1 MARYRPIA
9 EQFRVAINGTLEE
22 LHKNVVLTA
31 KREHGRVMETDPRPA
46 SFRRIVDGQLGAP
59 EEAVKPAGI
68 IVYQYPRLDQVVQ
81 YAMEVL
87 FDKSPVDSGDYRNA
101 HMIFIENSPA
111 RNLAEMRPG
120 DEVTI
125 TNPMPYARKIEVGS
139 MTMRVPGTD
148 HVYQQARQIVA
159 ARWGNVARIRFTF
172 RALVG
177 GHVVMQEK
185 AHSFGQGW
193 WLGGASARPATGDF
207 EKQLAPTLHN
217 RADLRF
223 PALVISEL

>member
-1 MARYRPIA
+1 MARLQSVGELFKVAMQQTLA
-9 EQFRVAINGTLEE
+9 ETHQLLVD
-22 LHKNVVLTA
+22 TA
-31 KREHGRVMETDPRPA
+31 KREHARVMDTDPRPT
-46 SFRRIVDGQLGAP
+46 SFRRIVDGQIGAT
-59 EEAVKPAGI
+59 EEVVKPAGI

-81 YAMEVL
+81 FAMETL
-87 FDKSPVDSGDYRNA
+87 FDRSPVDSGDYRNA

-111 RNLAEMRPG
+111 RNLAELRSG
-120 DEVTI
+120 DEITI
-125 TNPMPYARKIEVGS
+125 TNPMPYARKIEAGS

-159 ARWGNVARIRFTF
+159 ARWGNVAKIKFTY
-172 RALVG
+172 RALIG

-185 AHSFGQGW
+185 AHSFGQAW

-217 RADLRF
+217 RANLRF